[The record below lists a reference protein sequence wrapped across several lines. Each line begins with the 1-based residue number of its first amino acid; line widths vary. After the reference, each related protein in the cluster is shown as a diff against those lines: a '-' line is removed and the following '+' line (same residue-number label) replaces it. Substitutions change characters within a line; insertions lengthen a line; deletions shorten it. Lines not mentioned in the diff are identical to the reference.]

1 MAYCSGCG
9 RYVGDYSA
17 HHLKRPG
24 KDELTLCYG
33 CKRWADKHPGESAFP
48 SFEAR
53 ISPQSRR
60 IRTFATIYMVSSLG
74 VFALGAAVALES
86 ERMGLGLLM
95 ILGAVSLFL
104 LGLAMQKFS
113 RK

>member
-1 MAYCSGCG
+1 M
-9 RYVGDYSA
+9 GDYSA

-48 SFEAR
+48 SSDAGA
-53 ISPQSRR
+53 SPQSRR

-74 VFALGAAVALES
+74 VFALGTAVALES
-86 ERMGLGLLM
+86 ERRAFGLLM